1 MLRVGP
7 RVIRGAFRPTL
18 AAIPD
23 RSRLI
28 FKRFISNSSS
38 TDSEDVVDDF
48 DKLSRENLKSVELPR
63 NDQEQSEKGAVMVD
77 DEGYTPPRHCFDT
90 QKMFASLKYAGYTTR
105 QAETIVSVVKSMVED
120 IFESTEE
127 RSVPKSAAANEAY
140 LFDAASSEIY
150 NEAHTQRIS
159 QDLQFKSGV
168 GRLQRESEILEHES
182 NELTTLLKADM
193 DMDINERKNMARS
206 EENQISLRL
215 QEITNKINVQLASE
229 LKSEIERLRWAI
241 TRIGIGAVVV
251 VAAAVIYVT
260 KLLMTEEQN
269 RIVRPNEESRGS
281 EFQVPMLSSSL
292 FSEDPEDVAVQE
304 LNYEAPKDDA
314 GKDKS
319 SKSSK
324 SSTTG

>member
-18 AAIPD
+18 AAIPN
-23 RSRLI
+23 RPHFI
-28 FKRFISNSSS
+28 YKRFISNSSS

-48 DKLSRENLKSVELPR
+48 DKLSRENLESVELPR
-63 NDQEQSEKGAVMVD
+63 GDQEQSEKGAVMVD

-251 VAAAVIYVT
+251 VAAAVIYFT
-260 KLLMTEEQN
+260 KLLMAEEQK
-269 RIVRPNEESRGS
+269 RIVRPNEESRGA